1 VQVAEAAVFTQT
13 QARRVQVV
21 QAAAVML
28 GKHSQ
33 VMVLRLLQILV
44 LAAVGQPTTILMML
58 YLVAT
63 AAQALLCFV
72 T

>member
-1 VQVAEAAVFTQT
+1 VQVVEAAVFTQA

-44 LAAVGQPTTILMML
+44 LAAVEQQTIPLMTL
-58 YLVAT
+58 YLEVT
-63 AAQALLCFV
+63 AAQA
-72 T
+72 